1 MFGLIAS
8 GCGMQARKAGKQA
21 GWGFTKAASTWPKP
35 DSSASEALGPLRM
48 VSNGSQMSVQHY
60 RSVHLCEEQMSYS
73 DGCHPHPYDISVP
86 SVQCLV

>member
-21 GWGFTKAASTWPKP
+21 GWGFTKAAPTWPKP

-48 VSNGSQMSVQHY
+48 VSNGSQMFVQHY
-60 RSVHLCEEQMSYS
+60 RSVHLCEEQMS
-73 DGCHPHPYDISVP
+73 
-86 SVQCLV
+86 